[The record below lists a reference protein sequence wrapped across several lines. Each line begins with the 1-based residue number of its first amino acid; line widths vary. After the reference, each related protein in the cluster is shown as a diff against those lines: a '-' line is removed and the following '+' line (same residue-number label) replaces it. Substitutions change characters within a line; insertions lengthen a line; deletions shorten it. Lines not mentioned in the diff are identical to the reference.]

1 MVDGQNANGDSSG
14 YVHDP
19 DAFHESEDRTGDGDN
34 DDVTAVSN
42 ETGSAIDNHSE
53 GIPRNDPSPA
63 ADVGLTV
70 PGREEFGRRGWILVA
85 VLIISFL
92 VIPWIIIF
100 APPSAL
106 PFEVAF
112 LILPLLP
119 SFLLGTVAVWSALA
133 GS

>member
-1 MVDGQNANGDSSG
+1 MADGQNANGDSSG

-19 DAFHESEDRTGDGDN
+19 DAFRESDDRTESGNADDDAGGVN
-34 DDVTAVSN
+34 D
-42 ETGSAIDNHSE
+42 TGSAIGDRTG
-53 GIPRNDPSPA
+53 GIPRNDPLLVDD
-63 ADVGLTV
+63 ADLTV
-70 PGREEFGRRGWILVA
+70 PGREEFGRRGWVLVA
-85 VLIISFL
+85 VLMVSFL
-92 VIPWIIIF
+92 VIPGIIIL

-119 SFLLGTVAVWSALA
+119 AFLLGAVAVWSALA

>member
-1 MVDGQNANGDSSG
+1 MADGQNANGNSSG

-19 DAFHESEDRTGDGDN
+19 DAFRESEDRTGSSSA
-34 DDVTAVSN
+34 DDD
-42 ETGSAIDNHSE
+42 TGSALNDRTG
-53 GIPRNDPSPA
+53 GIPRNDPSPV
-63 ADVGLTV
+63 ADANLTV
-70 PGREEFGRRGWILVA
+70 PGREEFGRRGWVLVA
-85 VLIISFL
+85 VLIVSFL
-92 VIPWIIIF
+92 VIPGIIIL

-119 SFLLGTVAVWSALA
+119 AFLLGAVAVWSALA